1 MKKANLQ
8 VLHSFLS
15 PLEYTA
21 ILSDT
26 RETIDDNLFLDFLLD
41 QNIILK
47 VDQNSQHLDIDILNF
62 IMKRLDCRG
71 KALDIDPKKLHKKVI
86 TAIRK
91 EKITKEEAIPY
102 IIKNIKKKLDKD
114 FLICRLE
121 RFNNDALYLGVLK
134 KKEYKKLSKM
144 ELTYGEFFKYG
155 KQKSQDNESHVE

>member
-1 MKKANLQ
+1 MKKENLQ

-26 RETIDDNLFLDFLLD
+26 RETIKDDSFLDFLLH

-47 VDQNSQHLDIDILNF
+47 IDENSHLLDIDILNF

-71 KALDIDPKKLHKKVI
+71 KILDIDPKKLHKKVLS
-86 TAIRK
+86 AVRK
-91 EKITKEEAIPY
+91 EKIKKEEVIAF

-114 FLICRLE
+114 YMICKLE
-121 RFNNDALYLGVLK
+121 RNEDDACYIGVLK
-134 KKEYKKLSKM
+134 KKEFKKVRKLDF
-144 ELTYGEFFKYG
+144 TYGEFIKYG
-155 KQKSQDNESHVE
+155 KNKDESEEFTE

>member
-1 MKKANLQ
+1 MKKENLQ

-26 RETIDDNLFLDFLLD
+26 RETIKDNNFLEFLLD

-47 VDQNSQHLDIDILNF
+47 VDTNSPLLDMDILNF

-71 KALDIDPKKLHKKVI
+71 KVVDIDPKKLHKKVLS
-86 TAIRK
+86 AIRK
-91 EKITKEEAIPY
+91 EKISKEEVVPF

-114 FLICRLE
+114 YVICKLE
-121 RFNNDALYLGVLK
+121 RNEDDACYIGVLK
-134 KKEYKKLSKM
+134 KKEFKKVRKLDF
-144 ELTYGEFFKYG
+144 TYGEFVKYG
-155 KQKSQDNESHVE
+155 KTKDENEDSTD